1 MNETNLL
8 TVREL
13 KKHFPIRAGVFG
25 STAGWVRAVD
35 GVSFSIQGRGDT
47 FGVAGESGCGKTTL
61 GKVILRLIEPT
72 SGSILFDGRDL
83 SRMRAEDL
91 RKARRDMQIVF
102 QDPYW
107 SLNPRMTVRDI
118 VAEPLE
124 EHTQLPRREVDQ
136 RVQELLQLV
145 GLNPRHSRNYPHEF
159 SGGQRQRIGIARAL
173 ALNPKFLVL
182 DEPTSALD
190 VSVQA
195 QILNLLEELKEQ
207 FCLTYLLIS
216 HDLMVIEH
224 MASTVAIMYL
234 GRIVEMGDSEG
245 LLEEPLHPYTQALIS
260 AVPVADPLV
269 KRQRIVLEGAVPSP
283 ANPPPGCRFHPR
295 CRFAQNACRDR
306 EPELIQVNGR
316 RVACHIAGGH

>member
-1 MNETNLL
+1 MNEPNLL
-8 TVREL
+8 TVMEL

-35 GVSFSIQGRGDT
+35 GVSFSIPGRGGT

-61 GKVILRLIEPT
+61 GKVVLRLIEPT

-83 SRMRAEDL
+83 ARMRAEDL
-91 RKARRDMQIVF
+91 RRARRDMQIVF

-118 VAEPLE
+118 VAEPIE
-124 EHTQLPRREVDQ
+124 EHARLSRREIDE
-136 RVQELLQLV
+136 RVNDLLQLV
-145 GLNPRHSRNYPHEF
+145 GLNPRHRRNYPHEF

-216 HDLMVIEH
+216 HDLMVMEH

-234 GRIVEMGDSEG
+234 GRIVEMGPSED
-245 LLEEPLHPYTQALIS
+245 LLEEPFHPYTQALIS
-260 AVPVADPLV
+260 AVPVADPAV
-269 KRQRIVLEGAVPSP
+269 RRQRIVLEGAVPSA

-295 CRFAQNACRDR
+295 CRFAEAACRET
-306 EPELIQVNGR
+306 EPKLLQVNGR
-316 RVACHIAGGH
+316 RVACHVVRGD